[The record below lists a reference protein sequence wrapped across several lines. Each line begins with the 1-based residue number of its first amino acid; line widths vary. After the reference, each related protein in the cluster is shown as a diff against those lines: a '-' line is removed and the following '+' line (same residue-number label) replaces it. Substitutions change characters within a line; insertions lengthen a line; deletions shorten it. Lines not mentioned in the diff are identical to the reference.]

1 MLAHVLLYLALVF
14 SGLAL
19 LTLLLLRQAVAEHG
33 AAPRPVLI
41 KASRW
46 AGLLF
51 LVAAVAIA
59 FGGGPESVS
68 LMARSG
74 LAPGWPAA
82 GLPGAAPEQ
91 AAPFGQAQAAGFGGA
106 APGVGE
112 AQAPGT
118 ATGKL
123 PGAAVILSA
132 EVLPSGGT
140 GTTER

>member
-33 AAPRPVLI
+33 AAPRPILI

-59 FGGGPESVS
+59 FSGGPESVS

-74 LAPGWPAA
+74 LAPGWPAS
-82 GLPGAAPEQ
+82 GLPGSLPLEE
-91 AAPFGQAQAAGFGGA
+91 APFGQAQAAGFGGGPA
-106 APGVGE
+106 GVGE
-112 AQAPGT
+112 AGAAGMG
-118 ATGKL
+118 ADKL

-132 EVLPSGGT
+132 EVLPASGAQT
-140 GTTER
+140 AER